1 MRFLERPFCTYL
13 FDLLGDL
20 GGERLGVGK
29 LVFPRGSLLDAGPH
43 EDFVPVRGGDRDLE
57 GSPLGLSLDFVQGD
71 GDVVVVA
78 PLHGRE
84 HGGGLVRSLPE
95 HVSGGAVHDGYFDDL
110 LLVHRVCLGP
120 LGFALVLGRRRSRLL
135 GLLLDLSRRPLPL

>member
-71 GDVVVVA
+71 GDVVVVVA

-95 HVSGGAVHDGYFDDL
+95 HVSGGAVHDGYL
-110 LLVHRVCLGP
+110 
-120 LGFALVLGRRRSRLL
+120 
-135 GLLLDLSRRPLPL
+135 